1 MFIDSISIA
10 KYMRQID
17 ERERRQAIK
26 RRTLTTSAETS
37 DIFSD
42 EQSLVSRARAIFER
56 ARQAGDTRTA
66 ETTLIGG

>member
-26 RRTLTTSAETS
+26 RRTLTTNA
-37 DIFSD
+37 DIYSD

-56 ARQAGDTRTA
+56 AKQASDAPAVG
-66 ETTLIGG
+66 TTLIGG

>member
-10 KYMRQID
+10 KYMKQID
-17 ERERRQAIK
+17 ERERRRAIK
-26 RRTLTTSAETS
+26 RRTLTTTS
-37 DIFSD
+37 DIYFD

-56 ARQAGDTRTA
+56 AKQSSAPRIA